1 MVGPVWHTKIGVSGP
16 LSAKLLSYAGLICAA
31 ADPTVETQSERA
43 IRRIFA
49 HQKLDQHWSRCVI

>member
-31 ADPTVETQSERA
+31 AGPTVETQSERA
-43 IRRIFA
+43 
-49 HQKLDQHWSRCVI
+49 

>member
-31 ADPTVETQSERA
+31 ADPRSRRSLSEHKA
-43 IRRIFA
+43 
-49 HQKLDQHWSRCVI
+49 DT